1 MEDDNRSVASGG
13 STRSTREEKVGC
25 PHCPKSLQIRAVFKH
40 IHGQHYKEFL
50 DLTSAKWIDD
60 AEVGEPLRI
69 MWDGHD
75 EQGEPELKTYWVCLS
90 TYKTF
95 MGINRA
101 NLHFQKNKK
110 ALKEHNDALKKL
122 KKDYI
127 KAQEKKKKELA
138 EHPVMKSYREAKV
151 RNSPE
156 LARCLWRSILYYSRG
171 AKMLLNRVAETHD
184 DNFDMFNPGGHNF
197 NSQLKQLGEW
207 REQARE
213 KLILVDQL
221 YAEKCLNWKLLE
233 PLHMYFSQF
242 VPQFMLF
249 FNCFGDVYDFNNV
262 NCIRANPQEL
272 EASCYWLCSPKFPLV
287 DF

>member
-1 MEDDNRSVASGG
+1 MENDNHSLASGG
-13 STRSTREEKVGC
+13 SVHSTAQEKVGC
-25 PHCPKSLQIRAVFKH
+25 PYCPKSLQIRAVFKH

-50 DLTSAKWIDD
+50 DLTSVKWIDD

-75 EQGEPELKTYWVCLS
+75 EQGEPELKSYWVCLS

-95 MGINRA
+95 MGLNRA
-101 NLHFQKNKK
+101 NIHFQKNKK

-138 EHPVMKSYREAKV
+138 EHPVMKSYREAKT
-151 RNSPE
+151 RNSPH
-156 LARCLWRSILYYSRG
+156 LAHCLWRSILYYSRG
-171 AKMLLNRVAETHD
+171 AKMLLDRLVDSHD
-184 DNFDMFNPGGHNF
+184 DHFDMFNPVTHEF
-197 NSQLKQLGEW
+197 NNHLKRLGEW
-207 REQARE
+207 REQFKE
-213 KLILVDQL
+213 KYSLTQQL
-221 YAEKCLNWKLLE
+221 YAEKCLDWKLLE

-242 VPQFMLF
+242 VPQFMRF
-249 FNCFGDVYDFNNV
+249 FNCFMDLYDFNNV
-262 NCIRANPQEL
+262 NCIRANPADL
-272 EASCYWLCSPKFPLV
+272 DASCYWLCSEKFPPV